1 MLRQS
6 RYITSAA
13 LEEAARAGDPELD
26 LEHLLLGLLVT
37 GGPSAAL
44 LTTAGVDLPRLRQAV
59 AEVQQQ
65 ELTHLGLQ
73 VPVPAVPD
81 GPEPSFRA
89 AQAVPFNDRAMAVM
103 KQISYEGDD
112 RELLLALLEDEGRR
126 VERVLDHLDV
136 DVEALRATATPD
148 RAAPR
153 TDHPGARVAVAV
165 EAQDPSVLA
174 TLVHDVPVDAGRVWN
189 LMSDVTR
196 RPEWDTACVR
206 AETGPGGVEHL
217 TYRARGREFVAE
229 QVVNHLV
236 PGREIGWHRFRVGGR
251 FASVDLSL
259 RVESLGATCRVHL
272 QARRGPATG
281 RPRRY
286 RLLEPLLRPLLRPV
300 VVRATG
306 SQLRWYAQSIAR
318 AAARTA

>member
-44 LTTAGVDLPRLRQAV
+44 LTAAGVNLPRLRQAV
-59 AEVQQQ
+59 VEVKQQ
-65 ELTHLGLQ
+65 ELAHLGLQ
-73 VPVPAVPD
+73 VPVPAVPE
-81 GPEPSFRA
+81 GPEPSFGA
-89 AQAVPFNDRAMAVM
+89 AQAIPFNDRAMAVM
-103 KQISYEGDD
+103 KRISYEGDD
-112 RELLLALLEDEGRR
+112 RELLLALLQDEGRR
-126 VERVLDHLDV
+126 VERVLHHLDV
-136 DVEALRATATPD
+136 DVDALRSATAPEH
-148 RAAPR
+148 AAPR
-153 TDHPGARVAVAV
+153 TDHPGAPAVA
-165 EAQDPSVLA
+165 QDSSVLA
-174 TLVHDVPVDAGRVWN
+174 TLVHDVPVDAGRVWD
-189 LMSDVTR
+189 LVSDVTR
-196 RPEWDTACVR
+196 RPEWDSACVR
-206 AETGPGGVEHL
+206 VETGPDGVERL

-229 QVVNHLV
+229 QVVNHFV

-259 RVESLGATCRVHL
+259 RVEPLGTTCRVHL
-272 QARRGPATG
+272 EARRGPATG
-281 RPRRY
+281 RPLGY
-286 RLLEPLLRPLLRPV
+286 RLLQPLARPLLRPL

-306 SQLRWYAQSIAR
+306 SQLRWHAQSIAR